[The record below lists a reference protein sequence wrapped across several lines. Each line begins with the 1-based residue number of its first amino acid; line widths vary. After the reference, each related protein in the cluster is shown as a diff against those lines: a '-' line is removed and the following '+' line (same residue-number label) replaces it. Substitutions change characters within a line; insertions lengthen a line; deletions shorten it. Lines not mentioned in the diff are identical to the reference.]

1 MKAVEIMMEEHRNI
15 RRMLVKMKK
24 IANDMSLYQ
33 SEDMKDIVEFCH
45 GYADEHHHMKEEKI
59 LFPEMLKCNY
69 ELFEG
74 MINHVMLVEHDNG
87 REHVRNM
94 AALVNDYEEHK
105 DERYLER
112 LSFEMKAYCE
122 VLKEHTEKE
131 DECLYQFAENALS
144 DNAKQRVDAL
154 SLEWESL
161 NKERADHFV
170 EVLHHIERA
179 Y

>member
-1 MKAVEIMMEEHRNI
+1 
-15 RRMLVKMKK
+15 MKK

-59 LFPEMLKCNY
+59 LFPEMLKCDY

-170 EVLHHIERA
+170 EVLHHIEKA